1 MTGGGRGGGGRGE
14 GACGGGEGGG
24 DVSDIIGYNSLL
36 EGIEAR
42 GWGLGGGRYR
52 TGRGRLTASLRNKGG
67 RPRDKKWKRVI
78 TS

>member
-1 MTGGGRGGGGRGE
+1 MVGGGV
-14 GACGGGEGGG
+14 GGG

-36 EGIEAR
+36 EGTEAR

-52 TGRGRLTASLRNKGG
+52 TGRRRLAASLRNKGG
-67 RPRDKKWKRVI
+67 LARDKKWKRVV